1 MGYFRLR
8 IGTAALL
15 APLACIVALAGPA
28 LASPPPMTAHIVGT
42 TASYTGTFA
51 NDADQREF
59 FFTLGSAGSVT
70 IRTFSYAGGT
80 NGAGA
85 TIPAGGFDPTLT
97 VYDASGT
104 TLLVNQDGGCGL
116 VGKDPVTSSCWDA
129 YISSMLPAGTY
140 RVLLT
145 QSSNLPAGPALSD
158 SFIYNPNNLFNA
170 SDLVNGIA
178 LPPFG
183 GLSNFTQPPGNAT
196 GGFWDFFPNQR
207 TASFALDIV
216 GAPSV
221 MPAVSTSATLPFG
234 IAGTTIAPINLMV
247 QSGTG
252 VTYTWTPPNSGLPPG
267 LSMNTSGV
275 VSGTP
280 TMSGTYM
287 FTALATDGIQPVQQT
302 ETIIVYNPLSITTTS
317 LPSGLRGNAYSQQ
330 LSIAGGSGSV
340 MWTAS
345 GLSGGMALS
354 TSGLL
359 TGSPTGSIPL
369 FTVTATDTVTGQTA
383 MKSYTIAIS
392 APPLTVSGG
401 GVLSEAAVG
410 AQLSISFGANGG
422 TPPFTFTSQNLPPGL
437 TLGSGSGSL
446 TGVPSVP
453 GNYSFTVNVADSGGQ
468 SGLIS
473 AVISILGFKS
483 TTLPAASTTAAYS
496 FTFAGAGGS
505 GSYSYSASGL
515 PAGLSFTA
523 GGVLSGTP
531 TKAGTPTFTVTVN
544 DGVITASATI
554 SLTVNGP
561 MPLSLPGIS
570 LNAAQA
576 NISYTATLSAAG
588 GTSPYSWTVIGGTL
602 PTGLAL
608 SGTGVLSGTPTVA
621 GTYSFTAQV
630 TDLTGA
636 MISGSFTV
644 VVNPA
649 PLKLISSNTLP
660 SGVVGATYPIQI
672 FTANGGTPNYTFS
685 ISAGSLPAGLTF
697 SNGQITGTPS
707 ASGTF
712 NFTVL
717 VTDSNSQTASIPLSI
732 VVAPVQANLILSDTF
747 LSFAVMTGSTALPSF
762 DTVTVR
768 SSNVMQ
774 PLTYSYT
781 LSPSVSWLSVSGGT
795 TTPGSLSVSLTSAAL
810 ALSASS
816 VPYTTS
822 LQVSCASPSPC
833 AGQTQTVSISLSV
846 TAPPAAL
853 GLTSTLLSFSSTTA
867 NPASVSLP
875 LGVQNTGGGSLGIGS
890 VTTGSSWVSVSGVP
904 GAVTSGPPVSITVTV
919 SPAGLPPGT
928 STSSVTVNSSAGS
941 LTVPVSLYISNNTV
955 ITLSPAAGQFSLTAG
970 ATLSPSVGSFQV
982 TANATVPVSWS
993 AAVLAGA
1000 PWLSTS
1006 TPSGTSTASS
1016 AGTVSFAIDPTQAAQ
1031 LPQGTA
1037 YGTIRVTSTAATD
1050 SPQDFQVAINVA
1062 SPSTLALPTPSPAGL
1077 VFTSGGVSSQSVTVY
1092 ASSATAVSYQASAA
1106 TTDGATWL
1114 SVSPQTGAASAG
1126 TPGASTVSVNTAGL
1140 PPGTY
1145 TGLVSYAFSAAD
1157 VASVNVTLLITGA
1170 GGLAEIGPSARA
1182 TTCAPKSLAPTQIGL
1197 VSNFLLNSAIPAP
1210 LSVLV
1215 KDNCGNAIP
1224 GGQVTV
1230 TFSNGDAPLTL
1241 TPVDNVS
1248 GIFDGTWTPVGVSPQ
1263 VSVTATV
1270 TASGL
1275 TSGKTQTNGVVA
1287 ASRIPLL
1294 TQNGV
1299 LHVYAPKIGAAVA
1312 PGNILQIYGS
1322 NLAAAAVTSSTVP
1335 LTTTLGGTS
1344 VSIGGI
1350 PAPLY
1355 YVSPGQINVEAP
1367 FELRPGGQYQV
1378 IATVNGAQ
1386 SAPQTITVAAA
1397 VPGIAAYAN
1406 GQIVAQH
1413 LNGTLISEASPAQPG
1428 SYVILYLAGL
1438 GATDTPVA
1446 DGAGS
1451 PASPLAHPVLPP
1463 VLTLNGVSQP
1473 YQFVGLTPGIV
1484 GLYQINFQVP
1494 ANTANGDMQ
1503 LVVSQSGVASNS
1515 VILPVHQ

>member
-1 MGYFRLR
+1 
-8 IGTAALL
+8 
-15 APLACIVALAGPA
+15 
-28 LASPPPMTAHIVGT
+28 
-42 TASYTGTFA
+42 
-51 NDADQREF
+51 
-59 FFTLGSAGSVT
+59 
-70 IRTFSYAGGT
+70 
-80 NGAGA
+80 
-85 TIPAGGFDPTLT
+85 
-97 VYDASGT
+97 
-104 TLLVNQDGGCGL
+104 VNQDGGCGL
-116 VGKDPVTSSCWDA
+116 VGTDPVTSSCWDA
-129 YISSMLPAGTY
+129 YISSTLPAGTY
-140 RVLLT
+140 RVVLT

-158 SFIYNPNNLFNA
+158 SFLYNPNNLFNS

-207 TASFALDIV
+207 TGFFALDIA

-234 IAGTTIAPINLMV
+234 IAGTAIAPINLMV

-252 VTYTWTPPNSGLPPG
+252 VVYTWTPPNSGLPPG

-275 VSGTP
+275 ISGTP
-280 TMSGTYM
+280 TTNGTYM
-287 FTALATDGIQPVQQT
+287 FTAMATDGIQPVQQT
-302 ETIIVYNPLSITTTS
+302 ETIVIYNPLSITTSS
-317 LPSGLRGNAYSQQ
+317 LPSGLRGNSYSQQ
-330 LSIAGGSGSV
+330 LSVAGGSGSV

-359 TGSPTGSIPL
+359 TGSPNGSIPL
-369 FTVTATDTVTGQTA
+369 FTVTATDTVTGQIAT
-383 MKSYTIAIS
+383 KSYTITIN

-410 AQLSISFGANGG
+410 AQLSVSFGANGG

-437 TLGSGSGSL
+437 ILGSSSGSL

-453 GNYSFTVNVADSGGQ
+453 GNYSFTVNVSDSGGQ
-468 SGLIS
+468 AGLIS
-473 AVISILGFKS
+473 ATISILGFKS

-505 GSYSYSASGL
+505 GSYSYNASGL
-515 PAGLSFTA
+515 PAGLSFS

-531 TKAGTPTFTVTVN
+531 AKAGTANFTVTVN
-544 DGVITASATI
+544 DGIITATATI
-554 SLTVNGP
+554 SLTINGP
-561 MPLSLPGIS
+561 MPLAAPGGSLS
-570 LNAAQA
+570 AAQA
-576 NISYTATLSAAG
+576 NIAYNATLTASG
-588 GTSPYSWTVIGGTL
+588 GTGLYTWTVIGGTL
-602 PTGLAL
+602 PTGLSL
-608 SGTGVLSGTPTVA
+608 SGAGVLTGTPTVA

-630 TDLTGA
+630 TDTSGTTT
-636 MISGSFTV
+636 SGSYTV

-672 FTANGGTPNYTFS
+672 FTANGGTPNYTFT
-685 ISAGSLPAGLTF
+685 ISAGALPGGLTF
-697 SNGQITGTPS
+697 SNGQITGTPT

-712 NFTVL
+712 TFTVL
-717 VTDSNSQTASIPLSI
+717 VTDSNNQTASIPLSI
-732 VVAPVQANLILSDTF
+732 IVTPAQANLILSDTF
-747 LSFAVMTGSTALPSF
+747 LSFSVMTGSTGLPSS
-762 DTVTVR
+762 DNVTVR
-768 SSNVMQ
+768 SSNSTQ
-774 PLTYSYT
+774 PLSYT
-781 LSPSVSWLSVSGGT
+781 YTLTPSVPWLSVSGGT
-795 TTPGSLSVSLTSAAL
+795 TTPGSLSAGLTSAAL
-810 ALSASS
+810 TLSASS

-867 NPASVSLP
+867 NPTSVSLP
-875 LGVQNTGGGSLGIGS
+875 LGIQNTGGGSLGIS
-890 VTTGSSWVSVSGVP
+890 SATTGSNWVSVSGVP
-904 GAVTSGPPVSITVTV
+904 GSVASGPPVSITVTV
-919 SPAGLPPGT
+919 SPAGLPAGT
-928 STSSVTVNSSAGS
+928 NTSSVTVNSSAGS
-941 LTVPVSLYISNNTV
+941 MTVPVSLYISNNTL
-955 ITLSPAAGQFSLTAG
+955 ITLSPAAGQFALTAG
-970 ATLSPSVGSFQV
+970 ATLSPSTGSFQV
-982 TANATVPVSWS
+982 TANSSVPVSWS
-993 AAVLAGA
+993 AAVLSGA
-1000 PWLSTS
+1000 PWLSTG

-1016 AGTVSFAIDPTQAAQ
+1016 AGTVSFSINQAMAAQ
-1031 LPQGTA
+1031 LPQGTS
-1037 YGTIRVTSTAATD
+1037 YGTIRVTSTSATD

-1062 SPSTLALPTPSPAGL
+1062 APSTLAVPTPSPAGL
-1077 VFTSGGVSSQSVTVY
+1077 VFTSGGASSQPVTLY
-1092 ASSATAVSYQASAA
+1092 ASSSAAVSYQASAA
-1106 TTDGATWL
+1106 TTDGSSWL

-1170 GGLAEIGPSARA
+1170 GGLAEIGPSPRA
-1182 TTCAPKSLAPTQIGL
+1182 ATCAPKSLIPTQIGL
-1197 VSNFLLNSAIPAP
+1197 VSNFLLTSAIPAP

-1215 KDNCGNAIP
+1215 KDNCGNNIP

-1241 TPVDNVS
+1241 TAVDNVS
-1248 GIFDGTWTPVGVSPQ
+1248 GIYDGTWTPVGVSPQ

-1270 TASGL
+1270 TGPGL
-1275 TSGKTQTNGVVA
+1275 ASGKTQTSGVVA
-1287 ASRIPLL
+1287 ASKIPLL
-1294 TQNGV
+1294 TRNGV

-1322 NLAAAAVTSSTVP
+1322 NLAAAAVVSSTVP
-1335 LTTTLGGTS
+1335 LTTSLGGTS

-1350 PAPLY
+1350 AAPLY
-1355 YVSPGQINVEAP
+1355 YVSPGQINAEAP
-1367 FELRPGGQYQV
+1367 FELLPGGQYQV

-1386 SAPQTITVAAA
+1386 SAPQTITVMPA
-1397 VPGIAAYAN
+1397 VPGIASYAN
-1406 GQIVAQH
+1406 GQIIAQH
-1413 LNGTLISEASPAQPG
+1413 LNGTLVSEASPAQPG
-1428 SYVILYLAGL
+1428 TYVILYLAGL

-1463 VLTLNGVSQP
+1463 VLTLNGVGQP